1 LQTSSKTLFK
11 FELEIMGKSH
21 FAIDQGVL
29 TAIRQLVPKGGRV
42 IEVGSGD
49 GTEKLA
55 ERYEVYSIEDNE
67 EWVGHCTDSK
77 YIHAP
82 LVELM
87 NQSTPYSWYD
97 PSVLEKELPA
107 SCDLILVDGPAGSEN
122 RQGLLWHLELFPL
135 DAHIIVDDTLR
146 DSECK
151 LAREIAYL
159 LNRPLHMFWNFCVIP
174 TKPLTPL
181 RVARIQ
187 RQCLRILEKESS
199 LYLESYFTQI
209 TPVIPIDSTRWHEHE
224 ISLNLTLHKK
234 MEELQTKHNNAERQL
249 NMIQSSWSYRLGRI
263 LLLPLKPIYL
273 INKRIRR

>member
-1 LQTSSKTLFK
+1 
-11 FELEIMGKSH
+11 MGKSH

-29 TAIRQLVPKGGRV
+29 TAIRQIVPKGGRI
-42 IEVGSGD
+42 IELGSGD

-55 ERYEVYSIEDNE
+55 ERYEVYSVEDNE
-67 EWVGHCTDSK
+67 EWVGHCSDSN

-82 LVELM
+82 LIELTS
-87 NQSTPYSWYD
+87 QSTTYNWYD
-97 PSVLEKELPA
+97 PSILQKELPQ
-107 SCDLILVDGPAGSEN
+107 SCDLVLVDGPAGSIN

-146 DSECK
+146 ESECN

-209 TPVIPIDSTRWHEHE
+209 TPVLPIDSSRWQEHE
-224 ISLNLTLHKK
+224 ISLNLTLQKK
-234 MEELQTKHNNAERQL
+234 IEDLESKQTHIESKLKTLE
-249 NMIQSSWSYRLGRI
+249 SSWSYRLGRL
-263 LLLPLKPIYL
+263 LLLPLKPFYH
-273 INKRIRR
+273 INKRMRR